1 MFSLVSSETVL
12 WFVVLGL
19 LLLLI
24 LVIVVLVLVARKRG
38 GGGENASTAQLE
50 SLVRSLES
58 QLPLLQQK
66 LDAQQHRLEGFDAS
80 FARVDGLIRE
90 ELGRNRE
97 ETTRQQQ
104 ASREELQKT
113 LLDSRQSTEHTLLT
127 TREETTRMLR
137 ENREELG
144 GQFTNIRETMEGRL
158 GAIQTDNA
166 TKLEEMRKTVDDKLQ
181 ETVEQRFAQSFAL
194 ISERLEQVHKGLGE
208 MQTLANG
215 VGDLKKVL
223 SNVKTRG
230 NLGEYQLGVIL
241 EQFLSPEQYVINAQ
255 TKKRSQE
262 RVEFAIKLPGRDDD
276 GSGELLLPIDSKF
289 PIENYERL
297 LDAYEGL
304 GTETP
309 DVIARRLETSL
320 KQFARSIRDKYL
332 NPPLTT
338 DFAILFVPTEGLY
351 AEILRIPGL
360 FDTLQREFRITVVG
374 PTNLVA
380 FLSSLQMGFRTLAV
394 EKRSS
399 EVWKLLGSVKTEFGK
414 FADVLDRVKKK
425 LDAASTEIDRV
436 GKRTNTINRR
446 LREVQELPVSETPLL
461 LEADVELDDTELE
474 DVEIEDVGLD
484 DAPLLF

>member
-1 MFSLVSSETVL
+1 MFSLVSSEL
-12 WFVVLGL
+12 ILLLIALGL
-19 LLLLI
+19 LLLFI
-24 LVIVVLVLVARKRG
+24 LLIVVLVLVARKRG
-38 GGGENASTAQLE
+38 RESASLPAAQAE
-50 SLVRSLES
+50 ALVKSLEG
-58 QLPLLQQK
+58 QLLLLQQK
-66 LDAQQHRLEGFDAS
+66 LDVQQHRLEGFDAAL
-80 FARVDGLIRE
+80 ARMDGLIRE
-90 ELGRNRE
+90 EFGRNRD
-97 ETTRQQQ
+97 ETRRQQQ

-113 LLDSRQSTEHTLLT
+113 LLDSRQSTEQTLLA
-127 TREETTRMLR
+127 TREETAKTLR

-158 GAIQTDNA
+158 VAIQTDNA
-166 TKLEEMRKTVDDKLQ
+166 TKLEEMRKTVDEKLQ

-230 NLGEYQLGVIL
+230 NLGEYQLGAIL
-241 EQFLSPEQYVINAQ
+241 EQILSPEQYVINAQ

-262 RVEFAIKLPGRDDD
+262 RVEFAIKLPGRGDD
-276 GSGELLLPIDSKF
+276 GSSELLLPIDSKF

-309 DVIARRLETSL
+309 DALAKQLETSL

-351 AEILRIPGL
+351 AEVLRMPGL
-360 FDTLQREFRITVVG
+360 FDTLLREFRVTVVG

-380 FLSSLQMGFRTLAV
+380 FLSSLQMGFRTLAI

-399 EVWKLLGSVKTEFGK
+399 EVWKLLGSVKTEFGR
-414 FADVLDRVKKK
+414 FADVLENVKKK
-425 LDAASTEIDRV
+425 LNAASNEIDRV
-436 GKRTNTINRR
+436 GTRTSVINRK

-461 LEADVELDDTELE
+461 PEPDTEIDAEIDETEPNDTEVDDTP
-474 DVEIEDVGLD
+474 IY
-484 DAPLLF
+484 F